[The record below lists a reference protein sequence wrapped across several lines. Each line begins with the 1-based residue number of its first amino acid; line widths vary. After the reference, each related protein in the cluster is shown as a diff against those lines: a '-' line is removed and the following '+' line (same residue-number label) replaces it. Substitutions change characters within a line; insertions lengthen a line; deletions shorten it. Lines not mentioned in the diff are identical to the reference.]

1 MAWRP
6 LNYFLGSLVYNK
18 KGFIW
23 EEKIENQLLIVS
35 ANSRGTMN
43 DKGDLYGGHSATI
56 DPWSEYV
63 VAPDDQVGINI
74 VK

>member
-1 MAWRP
+1 
-6 LNYFLGSLVYNK
+6 
-18 KGFIW
+18 
-23 EEKIENQLLIVS
+23 
-35 ANSRGTMN
+35 MN